1 MKKLLK
7 RSLLS
12 ILALFML
19 FAFTPL
25 ASNKVYAKSDSIIN
39 INDSDDFDLTPAY
52 VTDHFFWTHTSQF
65 TTWSYNEEGSYIK
78 FKVPRPQGGER
89 TFRVYART
97 YKAEKLKSYI
107 REITD
112 NEYTAVSGAVGVIT
126 FLVAG
131 MATGGISIAS
141 TGVMLYGSGKARAAL
156 ENLNRLYPEAARFAE
171 SNF

>member
-12 ILALFML
+12 ILALSTVL
-19 FAFTPL
+19 SFTTL
-25 ASNKVYAKSDSIIN
+25 TNKVHAKSDVIL
-39 INDSDDFDLTPAY
+39 DSNEGEIKPAY
-52 VTDHFFWTHTSQF
+52 VTDYFFWTHTSQF

-107 REITD
+107 REITS

-141 TGVMLYGSGKARAAL
+141 TGAMLYGSGKARAAS

>member
-12 ILALFML
+12 ILALSTVL
-19 FAFTPL
+19 SFTTL
-25 ASNKVYAKSDSIIN
+25 TNKVHAKSDVIL
-39 INDSDDFDLTPAY
+39 DSNEGEIKPAY
-52 VTDHFFWTHTSQF
+52 VTDYFFWTHTSQF

-107 REITD
+107 REITS

-141 TGVMLYGSGKARAAL
+141 TGAMLYGSGKARAVL

>member
-12 ILALFML
+12 ILALSTIL
-19 FAFTPL
+19 SFTTL
-25 ASNKVYAKSDSIIN
+25 TNKVHAKSDVILDIN
-39 INDSDDFDLTPAY
+39 EDEIKPAY
-52 VTDHFFWTHTSQF
+52 VTDHFLGTHTSQF
-65 TTWSYNEEGSYIK
+65 TTWSYNEEGTYIK
-78 FKVPRPQGGER
+78 FKVPRPQGGKR

-107 REITD
+107 REITN

-126 FLVAG
+126 FRVAG
-131 MATGGISIAS
+131 VATGGISITS
-141 TGVMLYGSGKARAAL
+141 TGSMLYGSGKARAAL